1 MLQYPSAWLQNASLG
16 ETIACELRL
25 RIING
30 TIKTGETISENWVAS
45 EFGTSRS
52 PVREALKTLSSE
64 GLIRLERMGAVVV
77 GLDVTDVEELYDVRF
92 LIESFAQ
99 QRLAQSDVTGL
110 LGCLQRIV
118 DKMELAMKHNDAVE
132 FSYQDLSFHE
142 TIITAANHNRILHL
156 WKSIRPIVMTV
167 MLLTTDEIFSKG
179 EQKLHSVIDKHYTI
193 MKGLESRKRDVIEQV
208 VREYFADSRKTLHSS
223 IPGRTS

>member
-1 MLQYPSAWLQNASLG
+1 MQYPSAWLQNASLG

-30 TIKTGETISENWVAS
+30 TIKTGEVISENWVAS

-64 GLIRLERMGAVVV
+64 GLIRLERMGAVVM
-77 GLDVTDVEELYDVRF
+77 GLNITDVEELYDVRF
-92 LIESFAQ
+92 LIETFVQ
-99 QRLAQSDVTGL
+99 QRLTQTDITGL
-110 LGCLQRIV
+110 LANLRRIV

-142 TIITAANHNRILHL
+142 AIITAADHNRILHL

-167 MLLTTDEIFSKG
+167 MLITTEEVFSKG
-179 EQKLHSVIDKHYTI
+179 EVKLHAVVDKHHNI
-193 MKGLESRKRDVIEQV
+193 MKGLESRNKDVVKQV
-208 VREYFADSRKTLHSS
+208 VQDYFADSRKTLHNS
-223 IPGRTS
+223 IPSL

>member
-1 MLQYPSAWLQNASLG
+1 M
-16 ETIACELRL
+16 
-25 RIING
+25 
-30 TIKTGETISENWVAS
+30 
-45 EFGTSRS
+45 
-52 PVREALKTLSSE
+52 
-64 GLIRLERMGAVVV
+64 V

-99 QRLAQSDVTGL
+99 QRLTQSDVTGL

>member
-30 TIKTGETISENWVAS
+30 TIKTGEVISENWVAS

-52 PVREALKTLSSE
+52 PVREALKALSGE
-64 GLIRLERMGAVVV
+64 GLIRLERMGAVVL
-77 GLDVTDVEELYDVRF
+77 GLSMDDVEELYDVRF
-92 LIESFAQ
+92 LIESFVQ
-99 QRLAQSDVTGL
+99 QRLAQTDITEL
-110 LGCLQRIV
+110 LSHLRRIV

-142 TIITAANHNRILHL
+142 TMITAASHNRILHL

-167 MLLTTDEIFSKG
+167 MLITTEEIFSRG
-179 EQKLHSVIDKHYTI
+179 EEKLHTVIEKHHKI
-193 MKGLESRKRDVIEQV
+193 MKGLESHSINVVEQV
-208 VREYFADSRKTLHSS
+208 VQDYFADSRKTLHRS
-223 IPGRTS
+223 IPGQ

>member
-167 MLLTTDEIFSKG
+167 MLLTTDEIF
-179 EQKLHSVIDKHYTI
+179 
-193 MKGLESRKRDVIEQV
+193 RKANKSCTR
-208 VREYFADSRKTLHSS
+208 SS
-223 IPGRTS
+223 TNIIRS

>member
-64 GLIRLERMGAVVV
+64 GLIRLERMGKPSWSVWMS
-77 GLDVTDVEELYDVRF
+77 RM
-92 LIESFAQ
+92 S
-99 QRLAQSDVTGL
+99 
-110 LGCLQRIV
+110 
-118 DKMELAMKHNDAVE
+118 
-132 FSYQDLSFHE
+132 
-142 TIITAANHNRILHL
+142 
-156 WKSIRPIVMTV
+156 KSC
-167 MLLTTDEIFSKG
+167 TTF
-179 EQKLHSVIDKHYTI
+179 V
-193 MKGLESRKRDVIEQV
+193 
-208 VREYFADSRKTLHSS
+208 F
-223 IPGRTS
+223 

>member
-1 MLQYPSAWLQNASLG
+1 MLQYPSVWLNNTSLG

-30 TIKTGETISENWVAS
+30 TIKTGEVISENWVAS

-52 PVREALKTLSSE
+52 PVREALKTLSNE
-64 GLIRLERMGAVVV
+64 GLIRLERMGAVVI
-77 GLDVTDVEELYDVRF
+77 GLDIADVEELYDVRF
-92 LIESFAQ
+92 LIESFVQ
-99 QRLAQSDVTGL
+99 QRLAQTDVTEL
-110 LGCLQRIV
+110 LGSLQRIV

-142 TIITAANHNRILHL
+142 TIITAAEHNRILHL

-167 MLLTTDEIFSKG
+167 MLITTDEIFSKG
-179 EQKLHSVIDKHYTI
+179 EQKLHAVIEKHYRI
-193 MKGLESRKRDVIEQV
+193 MKGLESQDKKVVELV
-208 VREYFADSRKTLHSS
+208 VREYFADSRKTLHTS
-223 IPGRTS
+223 IPGH